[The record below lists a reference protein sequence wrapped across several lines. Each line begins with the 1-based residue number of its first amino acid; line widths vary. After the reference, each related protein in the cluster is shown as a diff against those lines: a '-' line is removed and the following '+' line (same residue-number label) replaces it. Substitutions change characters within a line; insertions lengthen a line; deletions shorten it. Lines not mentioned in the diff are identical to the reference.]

1 MEIPPP
7 GLRTLPVLNDA
18 SLIKLGLF
26 DAGADGRPLIATNLT
41 SHGLRRVPNPLNF
54 NPNTGLFMID
64 NDDRRLRGWS
74 PCHPDEIAIPT
85 YFVSYE
91 TLVFVGFTKIK
102 AMELWKSYKKENEA
116 ADASV
121 PLNNM
126 VAMHQASFR
135 LLRHGQRY
143 LKAKAKH
150 ATAFSHL
157 QDVGFDNSTVY
168 VGFQPSMR
176 YSDGSPALDAVDV
189 FQPPGTGTK
198 LLAWALRTTFRRF
211 IFLCQLNAML
221 EGAEE
226 KPSCATIRPSVFH
239 WRSLISLFE
248 RNENR
253 GVFLPEDNDI
263 SDSESSV
270 TDAESEGEGEGEGS
284 DNQGPDAVEIYTEE
298 KDGVFQHGDTSK
310 VKKEGGVFLVW
321 DPSTVEKKGGAF
333 QDGDASKV
341 KKKGGAFQDG
351 DASKVEKKGG
361 AFLVWD
367 ESTVEKKEGPFQDG
381 YTLKVII
388 EGVFPDEDTSEA
400 ETPEPFPYYS
410 FAASEICDDDDL
422 NAQLSEEGI
431 VPANTKDWDSDA
443 PDPLLPDFEKSLEK
457 KVAKKKQELS
467 SVQRAGI
474 TKTGDVDRPE
484 TVILKDTEAETK
496 DSAATLKTG
505 NLDEDKKPRDAKR
518 DYLEEDPKMDSK
530 DPAAAMKTKKLDEDK
545 KQKDAKGDGLEEPY
559 KYTEDPA
566 ACLKTEKLDEDK
578 EPKDAKGDFFQ
589 EGPESSTN
597 DPAAYL
603 KTEKAGQEN
612 KPMIADA
619 DMATPQILQ
628 VRAPEAVTKKKEI
641 DMVSAEDEGLVMEG
655 EGDKIENSEYG
666 RDGKD

>member
-1 MEIPPP
+1 MELPPP

-26 DAGADGRPLIATNLT
+26 DAGMDGRPLIATNLT

-121 PLNNM
+121 PLDNM

-168 VGFQPSMR
+168 VGFQPSTR

-253 GVFLPEDNDI
+253 GVFLPENDDI
-263 SDSESSV
+263 SDSESSA
-270 TDAESEGEGEGEGS
+270 TDAESEGEGS
-284 DNQGPDAVEIYTEE
+284 DGQGPDAVEIYTEE
-298 KDGVFQHGDTSK
+298 KDGVFQHEDTSK
-310 VKKEGGVFLVW
+310 VKKEEGVFLVW

-341 KKKGGAFQDG
+341 KNKGGAFQDG

-367 ESTVEKKEGPFQDG
+367 ASTVGKEEGPFQDG

-410 FAASEICDDDDL
+410 SAASEICNDDDL
-422 NAQLSEEGI
+422 NGQLSEEGI

-443 PDPLLPDFEKSLEK
+443 PDPLSPAFEKSLEN
-457 KVAKKKQELS
+457 KVAEKKQELS
-467 SVQRAGI
+467 SIQRAGI
-474 TKTGDVDRPE
+474 TKAGEVDTPE
-484 TVILKDTEAETK
+484 TVILKDREAETK

-505 NLDEDKKPRDAKR
+505 KLDEDKKPGAAKG
-518 DYLEEDPKMDSK
+518 DYLEEDPAMDSK

-566 ACLKTEKLDEDK
+566 A
-578 EPKDAKGDFFQ
+578 
-589 EGPESSTN
+589 
-597 DPAAYL
+597 YL
-603 KTEKAGQEN
+603 KTEKAGQEI
-612 KPMIADA
+612 KQMTADA

-628 VRAPEAVTKKKEI
+628 IRAPKAVTTKKEI
-641 DMVSAEDEGLVMEG
+641 DKVNAEDEGSVMEG
-655 EGDKIENSEYG
+655 EGDKIESSEYG
-666 RDGKD
+666 GDGKD